1 MHPKHAPTSTLLL
14 PTRDGLHELHVAEY
28 GASGGTPIVYLHGG
42 PGGGTPPDVPR
53 LFDPA
58 VFRLVTFDQRGCGRS
73 RCADR
78 LLANTTALLIDDVEA
93 VRCRLGI
100 ERWAV
105 FGSSYGSLL
114 VALYAARHS
123 ARVTFAIAHGV
134 FLGTRAEVGWLY
146 EAPGA
151 SRFYPDQ

>member
-1 MHPKHAPTSTLLL
+1 M
-14 PTRDGLHELHVAEY
+14 
-28 GASGGTPIVYLHGG
+28 
-42 PGGGTPPDVPR
+42 
-53 LFDPA
+53 
-58 VFRLVTFDQRGCGRS
+58 
-73 RCADR
+73 
-78 LLANTTALLIDDVEA
+78 
-93 VRCRLGI
+93 
-100 ERWAV
+100 

-134 FLGTRAEVGWLY
+134 FLGTRAGVGWLY